1 MKQVIAD
8 WFERYFSDPQAVFIF
23 LMILVLVLVFY
34 TVGDMLAPVF
44 ASVVIAYLLE
54 GSIAKLVAWRIP
66 RFLALTV
73 VFSIFLMVLFLLLV
87 GGLPLIAKQV
97 SQLVLELPTMLDKV
111 RQAIVNIPADYP
123 RFISQEQLNHFMAGL
138 WEDMRSKLGTMT
150 QSILSFSIASI
161 QSVAMLAVY
170 IVLLP
175 VLVFF
180 LLKDKK
186 IILQWCVKYMPTE
199 RRLANTVWG
208 EVNQQLGNYVRGKFL
223 EFLVVGLA
231 TYILFAF
238 FDMQY
243 AMLLALLVGLSVIVP
258 YVGFV
263 VVTIPVILVAYF
275 QWGWSA
281 DFAALISIYLVI
293 QAIDGYVLVPL
304 LFSEAVN
311 IHPVAII
318 VAILVFGGLW
328 GVWGVFFAIPLATVI
343 NALLKAWPRHPQH
356 KYAKPGDELDQTMH
370 LRREL

>member
-1 MKQVIAD
+1 MKQVISN
-8 WFERYFSDPQAVFIF
+8 WLERYFSDPQAVFIL
-23 LMILVLVLVFY
+23 LMILALVFVFY

-44 ASVVIAYLLE
+44 ASIVIAYLLE
-54 GSIAKLVAWRIP
+54 GSIAKLVSWRIP
-66 RFLALTV
+66 RFLALTC
-73 VFSIFLMVLFLLLV
+73 VFSIFLMALFLLLV

-111 RQAIVNIPADYP
+111 RQAIINIPADYP
-123 RFISQEQLNHFMAGL
+123 RFISQEQLNHFMTGL

-150 QSILSFSIASI
+150 QSVLTFSISSI

-170 IVLLP
+170 IILLP

-186 IILQWCVKYMPTE
+186 MILQWCIKYMPKE

-223 EFLVVGLA
+223 EFLMVGLA
-231 TYILFAF
+231 TYILFAI

-243 AMLLALLVGLSVIVP
+243 AMLLALLVGISVIVP
-258 YVGFV
+258 YVGFI

-328 GVWGVFFAIPLATVI
+328 GVWGVFFAIPLATVV
-343 NALLKAWPRHPQH
+343 NALLKAWPRNPPQYY
-356 KYAKPGDELDQTMH
+356 KQGDELDQTMH
-370 LRREL
+370 LKREL